1 MLWRNLKK
9 GGDIETYGRWG
20 PVSCLREERVFWGGN
35 FENQGLVN
43 NEERQRE
50 WGVIR
55 SWGRNV
61 LVNFTGTALIPVLI
75 IDWVGY
81 VVWNEVEDNGR
92 ILTI

>member
-1 MLWRNLKK
+1 MLWRKLKK
-9 GGDIETYGRWG
+9 RNYIETYGRWG
-20 PVSCLREERVFWGGN
+20 PVSCVREGRFFLGGK

-50 WGVIR
+50 WGVIK

-61 LVNFTGTALIPVLI
+61 LVNFTGAAITSVLI
-75 IDWVGY
+75 RDWVGY
-81 VVWNEVEDNGR
+81 VVWNEAEDTGR